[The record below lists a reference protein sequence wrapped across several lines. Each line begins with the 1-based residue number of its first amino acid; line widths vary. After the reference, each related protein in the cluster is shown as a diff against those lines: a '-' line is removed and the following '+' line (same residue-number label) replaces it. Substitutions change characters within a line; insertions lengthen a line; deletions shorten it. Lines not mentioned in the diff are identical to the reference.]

1 MAGIIPGDRPWKLS
15 VQEIRLSTIERR
27 IDEAL
32 DRVDQC
38 AEQLKKIQ
46 LADRQRPQH

>member
-1 MAGIIPGDRPWKLS
+1 MADIIECDRPWKLS

-27 IDEAL
+27 INEAL
-32 DRVDQC
+32 DRVEQC

-46 LADRQRPQH
+46 LDDRQRPQR